1 MLNVI
6 IFLGSPGSGKGT
18 QAAKLSNAFNY
29 KHISIGD
36 MLRNNVERKTELGL
50 KASGFIDSGALVPD
64 DLIIQVVGKFF
75 EDSASGNDSKIILDG
90 FPRTEPQALA
100 LEKIINNLGITL
112 TSVIYLNV
120 TDDEVISRLSE
131 RGREDDSPELV
142 LNRLNVYRNQT
153 EPLLKYY
160 AQKNLLIEIDGNRFP
175 DLVFAE
181 ITELIGVEA

>member
-1 MLNVI
+1 MMKNRIQENDCLN
-6 IFLGSPGSGKGT
+6 
-18 QAAKLSNAFNY
+18 
-29 KHISIGD
+29 
-36 MLRNNVERKTELGL
+36 
-50 KASGFIDSGALVPD
+50 GFV
-64 DLIIQVVGKFF
+64 
-75 EDSASGNDSKIILDG
+75 LDG

-100 LEKIINNLGITL
+100 LEKIINNLGIAL
-112 TSVIYLNV
+112 TSVIFLNV

-160 AQKNLLIEIDGNRFP
+160 SQKNLLKEIDGNRFP